1 MFVVEMIIRAQ
12 PTQAPERSG
21 IIAPIYKLLYIR
33 NKAQYNYVNLHLK
46 NYKLA
51 LYKMPKL

>member
-1 MFVVEMIIRAQ
+1 MPIFKQSENN
-12 PTQAPERSG
+12 G
-21 IIAPIYKLLYIR
+21 IIATFYKLLYIR

-46 NYKLA
+46 SYKLT